1 MRVYVYL
8 FGDQVDEFF
17 NAELEQMVEEK
28 DGLGEAREMR
38 SNLEE
43 THIKIKK
50 ILKSK
55 LAD

>member
-38 SNLEE
+38 RNLEE
-43 THIKIKK
+43 THIKIKNF
-50 ILKSK
+50 LKSK